1 MQPADWQGEAMRFR
15 SMRVRLTSIRF
26 RLAALVAIA
35 VVMLSASLVAQS
47 KILSDEIYRGRR
59 NQIEAVVESAQSL
72 ANRLADRA
80 EKGEMTVEAAQAS
93 AKAALEGLR
102 YGEGGYISVTGYDH
116 RTVMNAANPERAG
129 MNNYDAKD
137 VNGVY
142 FVREFVKGSRE
153 QGYAWVTHVF
163 HRPGNKEPSSK
174 ISYARP
180 VPKWQWVIVSG
191 LYVDDLEAE
200 IRAALL
206 RNLGIGLTALM
217 VLAVAGFFVSRSIT
231 RPIKRITAAMTDLAT
246 GDTAV
251 EIPEQQRRDEVGDI
265 AHAAHTLV
273 QGLAANA
280 DVADAIASGDLTA
293 ELRRLSDQD
302 RLGIALGTM
311 GHKLREVIGET
322 TAATRNVAS
331 ASRQLAV
338 SADTLSRGTTQQ
350 AAAAER
356 ASASMEQMAANI
368 RQTADNAAQT
378 EKIASQSAREAQASG
393 TAVTAAVT
401 AMQQIAEKIL
411 VIQEIARQTDLLA
424 LNAAIEAARAG
435 DHGKGFAVVAS
446 EVRKLAERSQA
457 AATEINALSSDTVA
471 TADQAGRM
479 LAQLVPA
486 IQQTA
491 QLVEEISAACRE
503 QNSGADEV
511 NLAIQQLDTVI
522 QQNSAASEEMSAT
535 AEEMSAQAQTLES
548 TIRYFRVAAAAE

>member
-1 MQPADWQGEAMRFR
+1 MRFR
-15 SMRVRLTSIRF
+15 ATSISA
-26 RLAALVAIA
+26 RLALVVA
-35 VVMLSASLVAQS
+35 VGGIILAASLAIQTV
-47 KILSDEIYRGRR
+47 ILSDRIHQARR
-59 NQIEAVVESAQSL
+59 DQIQAVVDSAQAL
-72 ANRLADRA
+72 VTTMVQRA
-80 EKGEMTVEAAQAS
+80 EKGEMSTEAAQAA
-93 AKAALEGLR
+93 AKIAVSSLR
-102 YGEGGYISVTGYDH
+102 YGQDGYVAVLNFNHVILAH
-116 RTVMNAANPERAG
+116 ANPAIIG
-129 MNNYDAKD
+129 KDFTGVADA
-137 VNGVY
+137 NGVRY
-142 FVREFVKGSRE
+142 VEEAIKGARDK
-153 QGYAWVTHVF
+153 GGAWVGYLF
-163 HRPGNKEPSSK
+163 QKPGGAVPLPKA
-174 ISYARP
+174 SYARSIP
-180 VPKWQWVIVSG
+180 QWGWVVWSG
-191 LYVDDLEAE
+191 LYVDDLDEE

-206 RNLGIGLTALM
+206 RNLGIGLTALV
-217 VLAVAGFFVSRSIT
+217 VLAGAGFFVSRSIT
-231 RPIKRITAAMTDLAT
+231 RPIKRITAAMAALAT
-246 GDTAV
+246 GNTAV

-435 DHGKGFAVVAS
+435 EHGKGFAVVAS

-548 TIRYFRVAAAAE
+548 TIRYFRLGETT